1 MQMEAGILEMD
12 QAYVRVHLNTKKVA
26 GFPMTYTLYEQPVGA
41 FLDAL
46 ASSEPTPGGGSVAGF
61 SGAMAAGLLSMVCSI
76 TLKKKN
82 QDPEG
87 EALREIH
94 TRAEALRQSLQQLTQ
109 DDIEVFDRLSAAYKL
124 PRTTDA
130 DAASRKS
137 AIQTVT
143 RQAAEV
149 PLQTA
154 HQTVALLPLCRELVH
169 RCGRLLVSD
178 VGVAA
183 FLIRSTVHTALLN
196 VEINLTSLEDAIFV
210 RQVRA
215 QMGDLTA
222 GLDEEVEKIAE
233 IVRNRM
239 NS

>member
-1 MQMEAGILEMD
+1 
-12 QAYVRVHLNTKKVA
+12 
-26 GFPMTYTLYEQPVGA
+26 MTYPIYEQSVGA

-61 SGAMAAGLLSMVCSI
+61 SGAMAAGLLSMVCAI

-82 QDPEG
+82 HDPEG
-87 EALREIH
+87 ETLQQIL
-94 TRAEALRQSLQQLTQ
+94 TQAETLRQSLQKLTQ

-154 HQTVALLPLCRELVH
+154 HQAAALLPLCRELAH
-169 RCGRLLVSD
+169 LSGRLLVSD

-183 FLIRSTVHTALLN
+183 LLVRATVRAALLN
-196 VEINLTSLEDAIFV
+196 VEINLTSLEDAMFV

-215 QMGDLTA
+215 QMADLTA
-222 GLDEEVEKIAE
+222 GLDEEVEKIGEA
-233 IVRNRM
+233 VRNRM